1 MKNPKTDTITPSLKS
16 YVEEQIIPRYRDF
29 DRAHNLD
36 HVRTVIDRSLMLAAR
51 YDVEADMV
59 YTIAAYHDTGLVNG
73 RENHHL
79 DAGRI
84 LEADTM
90 LRQWF
95 SQEQIHTMREAVED
109 HRASA
114 KHAPRSIYGRIVAEA
129 DRMIDP
135 DTIIRRTVQYGLAH
149 YPTLDREGHYARCME
164 HLQQKYAE
172 GGYLQLW
179 IEESENARRLEELR
193 QIIREPQRI
202 RRIFD
207 EAFDRENIENIG

>member
-1 MKNPKTDTITPSLKS
+1 MKTQKTETITPSLKS
-16 YVEEQIIPRYRDF
+16 YVEEQIIPRYRNF

-36 HVRTVIDRSLMLAAR
+36 HVRAVIDRSLMLATR
-51 YDVEADMV
+51 YDVEPDMV

-84 LEADTM
+84 LAADRT
-90 LRQWF
+90 LRRWF
-95 SQEQIHTMREAVED
+95 SEEQIDTMREAVED
-109 HRASA
+109 HRASS

-129 DRMIDP
+129 DRLIDP
-135 DTIIRRTVQYGLAH
+135 ATIIRRTVQYGLAH

-202 RRIFD
+202 RRLFD

>member
-1 MKNPKTDTITPSLKS
+1 MKNAQPLNPELTS
-16 YVEEQIIPRYRDF
+16 YIEQRILPRYREF
-29 DRAHNLD
+29 DRAHD
-36 HVRTVIDRSLMLAAR
+36 EEHARTVIRRSLELAEA
-51 YDVEADMV
+51 YDVDADMV
-59 YTIAAYHDTGLVNG
+59 YAIAAYHDTGLVNG

-84 LEADTM
+84 LAADRT
-90 LRQWF
+90 LRRWF
-95 SQEQIHTMREAVED
+95 SEEQIDTMREAVED

-135 DTIIRRTVQYGLAH
+135 ETIIRRTVQYGLAH

-202 RRIFD
+202 RRLFD

>member
-1 MKNPKTDTITPSLKS
+1 MKNAQPLNPELTS
-16 YVEEQIIPRYRDF
+16 YIEQRILPRYREF
-29 DRAHNLD
+29 DRAHD
-36 HVRTVIDRSLMLAAR
+36 EEHARTVIRRSLELAEA
-51 YDVEADMV
+51 YDVDADMV
-59 YTIAAYHDTGLVNG
+59 YAIAAYHDTGLVNG

-84 LEADTM
+84 LAADRT
-90 LRQWF
+90 LRRWF
-95 SQEQIHTMREAVED
+95 SEEQIDTMREAVED
-109 HRASA
+109 HRASS
-114 KHAPRSIYGRIVAEA
+114 KHAPQSIYGRIVAEA
-129 DRMIDP
+129 DRLIDP
-135 DTIIRRTVQYGLAH
+135 ETIIRRTVQYGLAH

-202 RRIFD
+202 RRLFD